1 MVPIKSQ
8 LRGIILL
15 QEAFIGIASYDQAY
29 VYGNIED

>member
-15 QEAFIGIASYDQAY
+15 QEVFIGIASNGQAY